1 MFLTLRSNFILIRY
15 YLLFD
20 PQTYFI
26 YIILDYK
33 NLKFKHLIDD
43 DIIIYFWSS
52 GNFTNIEDIYIYIYI
67 YVYMYNIIQ

>member
-1 MFLTLRSNFILIRY
+1 MFLTLMLNFMLIRY

-20 PQTYFI
+20 PQTYFIYIYI

-43 DIIIYFWSS
+43 IIIYFWSF
-52 GNFTNIEDIYIYIYI
+52 GNFTSIEDVYII
-67 YVYMYNIIQ
+67 

>member
-1 MFLTLRSNFILIRY
+1 MLNFMLIRY

-20 PQTYFI
+20 PQTYIYIYI

-43 DIIIYFWSS
+43 IIIYFWSF
-52 GNFTNIEDIYIYIYI
+52 GNFTSIEDVYII
-67 YVYMYNIIQ
+67 

>member
-1 MFLTLRSNFILIRY
+1 MLNFMLIRY

-20 PQTYFI
+20 PQTYFIYIYI

-43 DIIIYFWSS
+43 IIIYFWSF
-52 GNFTNIEDIYIYIYI
+52 GNFTSIEDVYII
-67 YVYMYNIIQ
+67 

>member
-1 MFLTLRSNFILIRY
+1 MFLTLMLNFMLIRY

-20 PQTYFI
+20 PQTYFIYIYI

-43 DIIIYFWSS
+43 ITINVSSFGNLTSIKDIRRKC
-52 GNFTNIEDIYIYIYI
+52 NP
-67 YVYMYNIIQ
+67 

>member
-1 MFLTLRSNFILIRY
+1 MFLTLMLNFMLIRY

-20 PQTYFI
+20 PQTYFIYIYI

-43 DIIIYFWSS
+43 IIIYF
-52 GNFTNIEDIYIYIYI
+52 
-67 YVYMYNIIQ
+67 